1 MLKADLHLHSNK
13 SDGILSPEEVVLQAA
28 RLGLAAISLTDHDTV
43 EGISEALDAGTK
55 YGVQVVP
62 GIELNTSADNGEL
75 HILGYYIRHTDKKL
89 LNNLKGIKEARVRR
103 IQAIVQKLN
112 SLGFEIT
119 FEQVLKKAGKADS
132 MGRPHI
138 ARLLLEKGYVSTIRE
153 AFEKYIGHGGPAYV
167 ERHKLM
173 PGDVIALIKDCGG
186 VPVLAHPGI
195 LSSSLYI
202 DLCIREGIQG
212 IEVYHSRHT
221 EEQAAVFREIA
232 RRHDLIVTGGSDCH
246 GEFKFDGK
254 MLMGRYTVDAGAVDR
269 LKEAAAGNGHCVQN
283 GKMEKHVQPL

>member
-28 RLGLAAISLTDHDTV
+28 KLGLAAISLTDHDTV
-43 EGISEALDAGTK
+43 EGISEALDAGTR
-55 YGVQVVP
+55 YGVRVVP

-75 HILGYYIRHTDKKL
+75 HILGYYICHTDTKL
-89 LNNLKGIKEARVRR
+89 LDTLKGIKEARVQRVR
-103 IQAIVQKLN
+103 TIIKKLN
-112 SLGFEIT
+112 DLGFEIT
-119 FEQVLKKAGKADS
+119 FDQVLKKAGKADS

-138 ARLLLEKGYVSTIRE
+138 ARLLLEKGYVSTVKE
-153 AFEKYIGHGGPAYV
+153 AFEKYIGYGGSAYV
-167 ERHKLM
+167 ERHKLL
-173 PGDVIALIKDCGG
+173 PREVIALIKDCGG

-202 DLCIREGIQG
+202 DLCIREGVQG

-221 EEQAAVFREIA
+221 EEQAAVFRKIA

-269 LKEAAAGNGHCVQN
+269 LKEAAAGNGVCMQDMYNHC
-283 GKMEKHVQPL
+283 KA

>member
-28 RLGLAAISLTDHDTV
+28 KLGLAAISLTDHDTV
-43 EGISEALDAGTK
+43 EGIPEALDAGAK

-75 HILGYYIRHTDKKL
+75 HILGYYILHTDTKL
-89 LNNLKGIKEARVRR
+89 LDTLKGIKEARVRR
-103 IQAIVQKLN
+103 IRSIVQKLN
-112 SLGFEIT
+112 GLGFEIT
-119 FEQVLKKAGKADS
+119 FDQVLKKAGKADS

-138 ARLLLEKGYVSTIRE
+138 ARLLLEKGYVSTVKE
-153 AFEKYIGHGGPAYV
+153 AFEKYIGYGGPAYV
-167 ERHKLM
+167 ERHKLL
-173 PGDVIALIKDCGG
+173 PREVIALIKDCGG

-195 LSSSLYI
+195 LSSSNYI

-212 IEVYHSRHT
+212 IEACHSRHT
-221 EEQAAVFREIA
+221 EEQAAAFREIA

-254 MLMGRYTVDAGAVDR
+254 MLMGRYTVDARAVER
-269 LKEAAAGNGHCVQN
+269 LKEAAAGNGACMKDMYNHC
-283 GKMEKHVQPL
+283 KA